1 MNDHTYRLVHAQL
14 PTLSSSE
21 DLLANQLFA
30 GASVVLVDAAKAKLD
45 DYVKPLGQMLEK
57 SSEPVLLLVATRQ
70 RLQELRGQFEEE
82 LGGRQEIYEVEHET
96 QLMLRRNGLWIMT
109 TAQLAKLLEQS
120 QPLLKDVHFQTV
132 VFDGLH
138 QLQAYGGS
146 CFQALKLELWKLC
159 STPQLVVTS
168 SLWLAAEMRE
178 LLQHAKQPLVWIR
191 EPLEAAVYGGL
202 QLRVELSETRT
213 EQLQQLVEYLK
224 LESPEKQ
231 RTLIY
236 CSCESDFQVLQ
247 QQLPKDSYL
256 LHRGRQDMNRL
267 EHWQQQLT
275 GKILLL
281 RAHSPELLVENV
293 QSLIHFNMPA
303 TWSQFRRSFAVLKN
317 QIHNVLLANTEQQQP
332 LHSLILLNTESQ
344 RMLPQ
349 LLEFMQQHGQ
359 PVAKEL
365 STGHAQL
372 QATRE
377 ATLVSR
383 QCVICPMLLLDGR
396 CLKPTC
402 QYRHVLSARDKNCG
416 TVPRVG
422 FIRFQLLKICT
433 PTHFAARLLAHRS
446 SIESSWLTLP
456 AQQQYADLQEKLSTH
471 YDKPEHCI
479 VPTLEELQQICVRR
493 MGNDSYE
500 RVCVTFVPAAAAPS
514 PARGD
519 LTVRIRYL
527 DLSTV
532 ICHAKL
538 SELLVCPLALQQ
550 SEPMALDVRLIG
562 WLPYNGE
569 EIWQSCDTAAIAE
582 LLQHE
587 GIYEAR
593 VYTTLAHTIFVD
605 ELQLEAVSYAEQLHR
620 LKLSRFDVEAKKR
633 LEEFVKAI
641 EGDGRRENDRNR

>member
-14 PTLSSSE
+14 PMISSSE
-21 DLLANQLFA
+21 DLLAKQIFA

-57 SSEPVLLLVATRQ
+57 SSESVLLLVATRQ
-70 RLQELRGQFEEE
+70 RLQELRGQFESE
-82 LGGRQEIYEVEHET
+82 LGGRQEIYEVEHLVDEA
-96 QLMLRRNGLWIMT
+96 QLLLTRNGLWIMT
-109 TAQLAKLLEQS
+109 TAQLAELLEQS
-120 QPLLKDVHFQTV
+120 QQLLKGVHLRTV

-138 QLQAYGGS
+138 KLQAYGGS

-178 LLQHAKQPLVWIR
+178 LLQHAKQPSVLIR

-202 QLRVELSETRT
+202 QLRVELSETLT

-224 LESPEKQ
+224 LASPKQQ

-247 QQLPKDSYL
+247 QQLPKDTYL

-281 RAHSPELLVENV
+281 RAYSPELLVENV

-317 QIHNVLLANTEQQQP
+317 QIPNMLLATTEQQQQ
-332 LHSLILLNTESQ
+332 LHSLILLNKESQ

-365 STGHAQL
+365 STAHAQL
-372 QATRE
+372 QAIRE

-383 QCVICPMLLLDGR
+383 QCVICPMLLLNGR

-402 QYRHVLSARDKNCG
+402 QYRHMLSARDKNCG
-416 TVPRVG
+416 TVPRAG
-422 FIRFQLLKICT
+422 LIRFQLLKICT
-433 PTHFAARLLAHRS
+433 PTHFAGRLLAHRS
-446 SIESSWLTLP
+446 SRESSWLTLP
-456 AQQQYADLQEKLSTH
+456 TQPQYADLQEKLNAY
-471 YDKPEHCI
+471 YDKPEHCV

-493 MGNDSYE
+493 MGNSSYE
-500 RVCVTFVPAAAAPS
+500 RICVTFVPAVAAP
-514 PARGD
+514 PVRGD

-527 DLSTV
+527 DSSTV

-538 SELLVCPLALQQ
+538 SELLVCPLAWQQ
-550 SEPMALDVRLIG
+550 IEPMALDVRLIG

-569 EIWQSCDTAAIAE
+569 EIWQSCETAAIAD
-582 LLQHE
+582 LLQHG

-593 VYTTLAHTIFVD
+593 VYTSLAHTLFVD
-605 ELQLEAVSYAEQLHR
+605 ELQLETVSYAEQLHR
-620 LKLSRFDVEAKKR
+620 LKLGRFDVEAKKR
-633 LEEFVKAI
+633 LEELVSTTDK
-641 EGDGRRENDRNR
+641 

>member
-247 QQLPKDSYL
+247 QQLRKDSYL

-317 QIHNVLLANTEQQQP
+317 
-332 LHSLILLNTESQ
+332 
-344 RMLPQ
+344 
-349 LLEFMQQHGQ
+349 
-359 PVAKEL
+359 
-365 STGHAQL
+365 
-372 QATRE
+372 
-377 ATLVSR
+377 
-383 QCVICPMLLLDGR
+383 
-396 CLKPTC
+396 
-402 QYRHVLSARDKNCG
+402 
-416 TVPRVG
+416 
-422 FIRFQLLKICT
+422 
-433 PTHFAARLLAHRS
+433 
-446 SIESSWLTLP
+446 
-456 AQQQYADLQEKLSTH
+456 
-471 YDKPEHCI
+471 
-479 VPTLEELQQICVRR
+479 
-493 MGNDSYE
+493 
-500 RVCVTFVPAAAAPS
+500 
-514 PARGD
+514 
-519 LTVRIRYL
+519 
-527 DLSTV
+527 
-532 ICHAKL
+532 
-538 SELLVCPLALQQ
+538 
-550 SEPMALDVRLIG
+550 
-562 WLPYNGE
+562 
-569 EIWQSCDTAAIAE
+569 
-582 LLQHE
+582 
-587 GIYEAR
+587 
-593 VYTTLAHTIFVD
+593 
-605 ELQLEAVSYAEQLHR
+605 
-620 LKLSRFDVEAKKR
+620 
-633 LEEFVKAI
+633 
-641 EGDGRRENDRNR
+641 